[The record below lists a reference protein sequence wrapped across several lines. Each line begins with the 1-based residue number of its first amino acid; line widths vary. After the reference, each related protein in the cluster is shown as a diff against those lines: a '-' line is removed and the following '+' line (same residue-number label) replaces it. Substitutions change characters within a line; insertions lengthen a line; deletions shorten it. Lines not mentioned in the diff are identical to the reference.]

1 MRRIILSIL
10 ITLCGIITS
19 QAETIQMI
27 GHDEYG
33 YNLPKYISSAPKAS
47 GRIKLRLKALADDK
61 NFPISSLEQG
71 SVFSKIFD
79 EMLIKNSIQFSI
91 IYRPETYQK
100 AVRDFERNE
109 SGDVNAHFGVYYK
122 DAPYSKNQY
131 IYPAFFTN
139 DVHII
144 TSLHN
149 KLELAAKNDLK
160 KYKGVHVQ
168 TDKISDFVAK
178 DFASFNIKE
187 VESFSKAFELLLT
200 GEIDYIAASYYLSL
214 IELYKTGIR
223 DYVAYSQE
231 PVWKIPM
238 FIRVHPQLMKSPKI
252 KELENILKSDEYKKQ
267 RDELLTELV
276 EIYQENTRGI
286 VPPKYVK
293 ETPDNTAESE
303 PLKIKDNF

>member
-1 MRRIILSIL
+1 MNMAIISR
-10 ITLCGIITS
+10 
-19 QAETIQMI
+19 
-27 GHDEYG
+27 
-33 YNLPKYISSAPKAS
+33 NISTAPKAG

-109 SGDVNAHFGVYYK
+109 SREINAHFGVYYK

-149 KLELAAKNDLK
+149 KLELATKNDLK
-160 KYKGVHVQ
+160 KYKGIHVQ

-178 DFASFNIKE
+178 DFTSFNIKE

-200 GEIDYIAASYYLSL
+200 GEIDYIAASYYPSL

-267 RDELLTELV
+267 RDELLTELI

-303 PLKIKDNF
+303 PLKVKDNF